1 MIRFD
6 PNPNLVM
13 TKRLLAPLLVFA
25 LLLPLA
31 ACGGDG
37 DQGFGDGDPA
47 DAPTLPPRGMAWV
60 IFDADTVLAEVAATP
75 EAREQGLMFRTEV
88 ADGTGMIFV
97 FDDMAPRQF
106 WMRNTFVP
114 LDIAF
119 MDTDHRIVDIQQME
133 PETDE
138 LTESAAP
145 AMFALEVRAGWFEE
159 MGIQEGDR
167 ARLVFGRR

>member
-1 MIRFD
+1 
-6 PNPNLVM
+6 
-13 TKRLLAPLLVFA
+13 
-25 LLLPLA
+25 
-31 ACGGDG
+31 
-37 DQGFGDGDPA
+37 
-47 DAPTLPPRGMAWV
+47 MAWV

-138 LTESAAP
+138 LTVSAAP